1 MTVLLPYRFTLFS
14 NLKTTKHKYS
24 KFYYLI
30 DLHYSQT
37 CTLLQRLYL
46 LFYYLIDL
54 HYSQTLSRSVAQLSW
69 FYYLIDLHYSQTRTM
84 QTMRKSTFYY
94 LIDLHY
100 SQTLRFTNMPWSKFY
115 YLIDLH
121 YSQTSNLKLGIKCTH
136 YTVHGKSMR
145 LFYNI
150 CIMIVNKIRTNH
162 YQSQQVF
169 RIQKLLSAL
178 SFQC

>member
-1 MTVLLPYRFTLFS
+1 MLLYIRVLLPYRFTLFS
-14 NLKTTKHKYS
+14 NEN
-24 KFYYLI
+24 
-30 DLHYSQT
+30 DLYNENEEV
-37 CTLLQRLYL
+37 LLPY
-46 LFYYLIDL
+46 
-54 HYSQTLSRSVAQLSW
+54 
-69 FYYLIDLHYSQTRTM
+69 
-84 QTMRKSTFYY
+84 
-94 LIDLHY
+94 
-100 SQTLRFTNMPWSKFY
+100 RFTLFSNS
-115 YLIDLH
+115 YLRRWKNSAVLLP
-121 YSQTSNLKLGIKCTH
+121 YRFTLFSNLKLGIKCTH

>member
-1 MTVLLPYRFTLFS
+1 MFYYLIDLHYSQTIFS
-14 NLKTTKHKYS
+14 AFRRHN

-37 CTLLQRLYL
+37 SISSILSLTS
-46 LFYYLIDL
+46 FYYLIDL
-54 HYSQTLSRSVAQLSW
+54 HYSQTPAG
-69 FYYLIDLHYSQTRTM
+69 
-84 QTMRKSTFYY
+84 RKE
-94 LIDLHY
+94 DR
-100 SQTLRFTNMPWSKFY
+100 QGFY

-136 YTVHGKSMR
+136 YTMHGKSIR

-150 CIMIVNKIRTNH
+150 CIMIVNKIHTNH

-169 RIQKLLSAL
+169 RIQKLLSVL

>member
-1 MTVLLPYRFTLFS
+1 M
-14 NLKTTKHKYS
+14 
-24 KFYYLI
+24 FYYLI

-37 CTLLQRLYL
+37 PVRGGTSQAV
-46 LFYYLIDL
+46 FYYLIDL
-54 HYSQTLSRSVAQLSW
+54 HYSQTYIIERVE
-69 FYYLIDLHYSQTRTM
+69 
-84 QTMRKSTFYY
+84 
-94 LIDLHY
+94 
-100 SQTLRFTNMPWSKFY
+100 TLEFY

-136 YTVHGKSMR
+136 YTMHGKSIR

-150 CIMIVNKIRTNH
+150 CIMIVNKIHTNH

-169 RIQKLLSAL
+169 RIQKLLSVL

>member
-1 MTVLLPYRFTLFS
+1 MQPCPRQ
-14 NLKTTKHKYS
+14 N

-37 CTLLQRLYL
+37 LISCSILLF

-54 HYSQTLSRSVAQLSW
+54 HYSQTVPFNSPLIFS
-69 FYYLIDLHYSQTRTM
+69 FYYLIDLHYSQTESLPSRIAFA
-84 QTMRKSTFYY
+84 FYY

-100 SQTLRFTNMPWSKFY
+100 SQTKPRSCDLRGFVLLPYRFTLF
-115 YLIDLH
+115 
-121 YSQTSNLKLGIKCTH
+121 SNLKLGIKCTH

>member
-1 MTVLLPYRFTLFS
+1 MIKS
-14 NLKTTKHKYS
+14 
-24 KFYYLI
+24 FYYLI

-37 CTLLQRLYL
+37 NMVLYL
-46 LFYYLIDL
+46 CLYLFYYLIDL
-54 HYSQTLSRSVAQLSW
+54 HYSQTAMDNA
-69 FYYLIDLHYSQTRTM
+69 DLQ
-84 QTMRKSTFYY
+84 KE
-94 LIDLHY
+94 
-100 SQTLRFTNMPWSKFY
+100 FY

-136 YTVHGKSMR
+136 YTMHGKSIR

-150 CIMIVNKIRTNH
+150 CIMIVNKIHTNH

-169 RIQKLLSAL
+169 RIQKLLSVL